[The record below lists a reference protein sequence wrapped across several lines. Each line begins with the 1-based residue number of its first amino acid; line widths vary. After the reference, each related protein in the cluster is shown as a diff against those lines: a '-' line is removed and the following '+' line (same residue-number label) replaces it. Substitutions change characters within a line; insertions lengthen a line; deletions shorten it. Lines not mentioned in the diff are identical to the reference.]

1 MKRRILLLSYYFEP
15 DLSAGSFRAEA
26 LVKALLEEGGDDI
39 QIDVVTTLPNRYR
52 SFMAYTSH
60 SEKLGALRIRRIAV
74 PNHQRG
80 VTDQA
85 RSFLAYARGV
95 LRITRRERYDLVLAT
110 SSRLMT
116 ATLGALV
123 ARLQRASLYLDIRDI
138 LVDALPE
145 LLPKIFGRLATLL
158 FSRIER
164 WTIQKAT
171 QVNLISP
178 GFLSYFTSRY
188 PARVFTV
195 HTNGVDD
202 LFLPKVSSEESSAPS
217 GVMQVLYAGNV
228 GEGQGLHHVLPA
240 LAKRLE
246 GEAYFRVV
254 GAGSAHDRLTRALSR
269 QDVRNVELL
278 PPTKRSD
285 LVSLYQSADVL
296 FLHLNRNRA
305 FRRVL
310 PSKLFEYAATGKPI
324 WAGVSGYPAE
334 FFEQKIINTATF
346 KPCDV
351 ESAIAALRRLELN
364 SVCRSGFV
372 SIYSRQSIQKV
383 MASDVLGVLDKHL
396 RNRGEG
402 AKKFL

>member
-52 SFMAYTSH
+52 SFRARTSR
-60 SEKLGALRIRRIAV
+60 SEKHGALRIRRIAV
-74 PNHQRG
+74 PTHQGG
-80 VTDQA
+80 VIDQT

-95 LRITRRERYDLVLAT
+95 LRITRREHYDLVVAT

-116 ATLGALV
+116 ATLGAIV
-123 ARLQRASLYLDIRDI
+123 ARRQRASLYLDIRDI

-145 LLPKIFGRLATLL
+145 LLPKTFGRLATLL

-188 PARVFTV
+188 PARAFTV

-202 LFLPKVSSEESSAPS
+202 LFLPMVSSEESSAPP
-217 GVMQVLYAGNV
+217 GLMQVLYAGNI

-254 GAGSAHDRLTRALSR
+254 GAGSAHGRLARALSR
-269 QDVRNVELL
+269 HDVHNVELL
-278 PPTKRSD
+278 PPIKRSD

-334 FFEQKIINTATF
+334 FVEQKIINTAIF
-346 KPCDV
+346 RPCDV
-351 ESAIAALRRLELN
+351 ESAVAALRRLNLS

-372 SIYSRQSIQKV
+372 AIYSRRSIQKE
-383 MASDVLGVLDKHL
+383 MASDVLGALDQHRSENCL
-396 RNRGEG
+396 S
-402 AKKFL
+402 AKKAP

>member
-1 MKRRILLLSYYFEP
+1 MRRRILLLSYYFEP

-52 SFMAYTSH
+52 SFTARTSRF
-60 SEKLGALRIRRIAV
+60 EKRGALRIRRIAV
-74 PNHQRG
+74 PNHQSG
-80 VTDQA
+80 VADQA
-85 RSFLAYARGV
+85 RSFLAYAREV
-95 LRITRRERYDLVLAT
+95 LRITRRERYDLVVAT

-123 ARLQRASLYLDIRDI
+123 ARRQRAALYLDIRDI

-145 LLPKIFGRLATLL
+145 LLPTTFGRLATLL

-171 QVNLISP
+171 RVNLISP
-178 GFLSYFTSRY
+178 GFLSYFSTRY
-188 PARVFTV
+188 PARTFSV

-202 LFLPKVSSEESSAPS
+202 LFVPMASSEAPS
-217 GVMQVLYAGNV
+217 ARPGLVQVLYAGNV

-246 GEAYFRVV
+246 GEVYFRVV
-254 GAGSAHDRLTRALSR
+254 GAGSAHGRLAKALSR
-269 QDVRNVELL
+269 LKIRNVELL
-278 PPTKRSD
+278 PPIKRSD

-324 WAGVSGYPAE
+324 WAGLPGFAASFVREKISNVAL
-334 FFEQKIINTATF
+334 FE
-346 KPCDV
+346 PCDV
-351 ESAIAALRRLELN
+351 GNAMSAFRRLNLG
-364 SVCRSGFV
+364 SISRSEFV
-372 SIYSRQSIQKV
+372 ADYSRASIQKL
-383 MASDVLGVLDKHL
+383 MAIDVLNTAWKPGNSSE
-396 RNRGEG
+396 R
-402 AKKFL
+402 

>member
-39 QIDVVTTLPNRYR
+39 QVDVVTTLPNRYR
-52 SFMAYTSH
+52 SFKAHTSRY
-60 SEKLGALRIRRIAV
+60 EKRGALRIRRITV
-74 PNHQRG
+74 PTLQG
-80 VTDQA
+80 SIADQA

-95 LRITRRERYDLVLAT
+95 LRITQREHYDLVLAT

-123 ARLQRASLYLDIRDI
+123 ARRQKAALYLDIRDI

-145 LLPKIFGRLATLL
+145 LLPTTFGRLVTLL

-164 WTIQKAT
+164 WTIQKAA

-178 GFLSYFTSRY
+178 GFLSYFTRRY
-188 PARVFTV
+188 PTRTFSV

-202 LFLPKVSSEESSAPS
+202 LFVPRVSCLEPGASP
-217 GVMQVLYAGNV
+217 GLVQVLYAGNI

-254 GAGSAHDRLTRALSR
+254 GAGSAHARLARALSR
-269 QDVRNVELL
+269 LEVHNVELL
-278 PPTKRSD
+278 PPIKRSE

-324 WAGVSGYPAE
+324 WAGLPGFAASFVREKISNVAL
-334 FFEQKIINTATF
+334 FE
-346 KPCDV
+346 PCDV
-351 ESAIAALRRLELN
+351 GNAMSAFRKLSLGSI
-364 SVCRSGFV
+364 SRSEFV
-372 SIYSRQSIQKV
+372 ATYSRVAIQKL
-383 MASDVLGVLDKHL
+383 MAIDVLNTVRKPGTSSEK
-396 RNRGEG
+396 
-402 AKKFL
+402 